1 MLWNTNAKFQE
12 LYYKTLIA
20 AYRTH
25 QVQGSTDIGRITL
38 ELDKVYILPYLV
50 VKNPA
55 EVSHTL
61 ISKNQSESSLSI
73 WDFLGKI
80 EQEPAYRRI
89 LILAAP
95 GRGKTLLLEYLTL
108 IYAQGNHREEYE
120 KAPKLIPVLLSLR
133 QIRKL
138 VIHNPDLTLA
148 QIITTVIKRLS
159 TLKLDPSIEWFEQK
173 LTQGKCLIMLDGL
186 DEIVN
191 INERRIVGKWLDE
204 QMGLYP
210 ESSYI
215 ITSRP
220 YGYLNYPLKTIT
232 ICLELPG
239 YNSQQIKQFLD
250 NFYLEQELFK
260 QAHQEDRLVQQR
272 AQTKAFIINRII
284 NIYPPFRFM
293 AANPLLLTFM
303 AFFCQNPNLMIEKRL
318 ELCKEICKLLLI
330 NRPNA
335 KGIATP
341 YNLDSSQSQLILQKL
356 ALGLMCNQQTQFT
369 LEEGVKI
376 ISEPFSAMVEAKE
389 APIYFLQYIESVT
402 GLLQQV
408 SAQVYQFIHFS
419 FQEYLAA
426 TEIKQTN
433 QEQILITKI
442 DQPWWSET
450 IRLYGACS
458 NTSKLILAALDQ
470 RSLVTL
476 NLAYDCWEEGQA
488 FNPDLKKR
496 LENWLDAA
504 LESSDPQIAR
514 LAARV
519 HLSRR
524 LKYAL
529 ALD

>member
-1 MLWNTNAKFQE
+1 
-12 LYYKTLIA
+12 
-20 AYRTH
+20 
-25 QVQGSTDIGRITL
+25 
-38 ELDKVYILPYLV
+38 
-50 VKNPA
+50 
-55 EVSHTL
+55 
-61 ISKNQSESSLSI
+61 
-73 WDFLGKI
+73 
-80 EQEPAYRRI
+80 
-89 LILAAP
+89 
-95 GRGKTLLLEYLTL
+95 
-108 IYAQGNHREEYE
+108 
-120 KAPKLIPVLLSLR
+120 
-133 QIRKL
+133 
-138 VIHNPDLTLA
+138 
-148 QIITTVIKRLS
+148 
-159 TLKLDPSIEWFEQK
+159 
-173 LTQGKCLIMLDGL
+173 
-186 DEIVN
+186 
-191 INERRIVGKWLDE
+191 
-204 QMGLYP
+204 
-210 ESSYI
+210 
-215 ITSRP
+215 
-220 YGYLNYPLKTIT
+220 
-232 ICLELPG
+232 
-239 YNSQQIKQFLD
+239 
-250 NFYLEQELFK
+250 
-260 QAHQEDRLVQQR
+260 
-272 AQTKAFIINRII
+272 
-284 NIYPPFRFM
+284 
-293 AANPLLLTFM
+293 
-303 AFFCQNPNLMIEKRL
+303 MIEKRL
-318 ELCKEICKLLLI
+318 ELYKEICKLLLI

-458 NTSKLILAALDQ
+458 NTSKLILAAWDQ